1 MATRKRSPH
10 QGIATRHARACPAGD
25 GGDCDCTPTYQAQ
38 VWDAGAKQRITET
51 FSTITAAR
59 RWRQDAYAA
68 LRAGTLTADRGPT
81 LEEAADD
88 WLEAARAGIV
98 ALGRALQA
106 VSDPWLR
113 TESRQAGAPCAW
125 PPARDHTAAAAAVR

>member
-1 MATRKRSPH
+1 MATRKRNSD
-10 QGIATRHARACPAGD
+10 QGIATRHARSCLTRDD
-25 GGDCDCTPTYQAQ
+25 GRCDCSPTHQAQ
-38 VWDAGAKQRITET
+38 VWDAGAEQRITET

-81 LEEAADD
+81 LDQAAHG

-98 ALGRALQA
+98 RNRSGEPVEPSAIRGYVQNL
-106 VSDPWLR
+106 D
-113 TESRQAGAPCAW
+113 
-125 PPARDHTAAAAAVR
+125 